1 MAGEVEVP
9 LGDLLK
15 EMAIGSKFV
24 YIKDVLTRDLMSR
37 GASEEEA
44 KRVCLS
50 HGRNLDRKVNQGSW
64 KNKTWET
71 FKSSEEGKVYL
82 AKLVRFQLA
91 AGGEVADVNPGPGF
105 EVILSDIMPDYSLL
119 RSCFSR
125 KFNWNL

>member
-1 MAGEVEVP
+1 M
-9 LGDLLK
+9 GDLLK
-15 EMAIGSKFV
+15 EMAISSKFV

-64 KNKTWET
+64 KTWET

-91 AGGEVADVNPGPGF
+91 AGGEAAVVIPGPGF
-105 EVILSDIMPDYSLL
+105 EVILSD
-119 RSCFSR
+119 
-125 KFNWNL
+125 